1 MDMSYE
7 EAKAKLQA
15 QNQEQVLSNYSRLD
29 ESTQKELREQISK
42 IDFKQFNKLYD
53 STKEEVS
60 FENDVI
66 EPISYIE
73 ESKISKEELNKYLT
87 LGENAIKNGEYSV
100 VTMAGGQ
107 GTRLGHSGPKG
118 TFDIGLDSHKSIFE
132 ILVDNLKSANEKYNV
147 IVPWY
152 IMTSKENDAQTQEF
166 FEKNNYFGYDKNS
179 IKFFQQGK
187 LPMCNEQG
195 KILVNEQGIIKE
207 ASDGH
212 GGIFQ
217 SMKRNNITTDMEKRG
232 VKWAFIGPVD
242 NVLVKMV
249 DPILLG
255 VMIDKNVSAGGKSV
269 VKANPSEKVGV
280 FCKRNGKPGVV
291 EYTEISKEMAEK
303 TDANGELVFGESHIN
318 CNMFSVKAI
327 EEVANKNLPYHIAH
341 KKASYLDENGNLVV
355 PDKPNAYKFESF
367 IFDAFDMLDDM
378 AILRVK
384 REEEFAPV
392 KNAEGTD
399 SPETARALY
408 KKFNMKNKK
417 AVFITQGAVIAAI
430 YVVLVI
436 VFDYWSFGP
445 IQFRVAE
452 ALTILPYF
460 TPAAIPGLFIGC
472 LIANILGGAVIWDIV
487 FGSIAT
493 LIGAVGT
500 YLLRKNKWL
509 APLPPIIAN
518 TIIVPWVLKYAYGS
532 EGMIPFFMLTV
543 GGGEIIVCGILGML
557 LLFALN
563 KYRHQIFKDL

>member
-1 MDMSYE
+1 MSYE
-7 EAKAKLQA
+7 EAKIKLQKN
-15 QNQEQVLSNYSRLD
+15 NQVQILANYDKLD
-29 ESTQKELREQISK
+29 DNTKKELREQIQR
-42 IDFKQFNKLYD
+42 IDFEKFNKLYN
-53 STKEEVS
+53 STKTEVS

-66 EPISYIE
+66 EPIPYID
-73 ESKISKEELNKYLT
+73 ESKLSEEEYNKYLS
-87 LGENAIKNGEYSV
+87 LGENAIKNGKYSV

-132 ILVDNLKSANEKYNV
+132 ILADNLKEESNKYNV
-147 IVPWY
+147 KIPWY
-152 IMTSKENDAQTQEF
+152 IMTSRENNSQTEDF
-166 FEKNNYFGYDKNS
+166 FEKNNYFGYGKNN

-195 KILVNEQGIIKE
+195 KILINEKGIIKE

-217 SMKRNNITTDMEKRG
+217 SMKNGNITNDMEQKG
-232 VKWAFIGPVD
+232 IEWAFIGPVD

-255 VMIDKNVSAGGKSV
+255 IMIDKKVQAGGKSV

-303 TDANGELVFGESHIN
+303 VDKDGELVFGESHLN
-318 CNMFSVKAI
+318 CNLFSVKAI

-341 KKASYLDENGNLVV
+341 KKASYLDENGNFVV

-384 REEEFAPV
+384 RENEFAPV

-399 SPETARALY
+399 SPETARTLY
-408 KKFNMKNKK
+408 KNF
-417 AVFITQGAVIAAI
+417 
-430 YVVLVI
+430 Y
-436 VFDYWSFGP
+436 
-445 IQFRVAE
+445 
-452 ALTILPYF
+452 
-460 TPAAIPGLFIGC
+460 
-472 LIANILGGAVIWDIV
+472 NI
-487 FGSIAT
+487 
-493 LIGAVGT
+493 
-500 YLLRKNKWL
+500 K
-509 APLPPIIAN
+509 
-518 TIIVPWVLKYAYGS
+518 
-532 EGMIPFFMLTV
+532 
-543 GGGEIIVCGILGML
+543 
-557 LLFALN
+557 
-563 KYRHQIFKDL
+563 